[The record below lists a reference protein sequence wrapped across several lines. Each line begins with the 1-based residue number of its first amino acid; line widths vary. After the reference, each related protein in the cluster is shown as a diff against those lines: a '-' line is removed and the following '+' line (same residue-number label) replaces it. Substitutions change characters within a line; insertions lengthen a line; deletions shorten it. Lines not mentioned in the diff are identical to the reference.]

1 MNLKNVTK
9 WIIAVGLLFVLI
21 PFASSG
27 GPAFQS
33 YMEVATMVGIYI
45 SMALGLNIVVGMA
58 GLLDLG
64 FVAFFAVGA
73 YSYSIFA
80 TPQAANFMPFGNYP
94 TWWGKF
100 LDIFNHWW
108 NCRSHC
114 RSSNWYSSTYGLKGI
129 T

>member
-1 MNLKNVTK
+1 MNLKNITK
-9 WIIAVGLLFVLI
+9 WIIAFGLLFILI

-33 YMEVATMVGIYI
+33 YMDVATMVGIYV
-45 SMALGLNIVVGMA
+45 SMALGLNIVVGLA

-80 TPQAANFMPFGNYP
+80 TPQAVKFYAVWKLPSR
-94 TWWGKF
+94 WRKF
-100 LDIFNHWW
+100 LDIFNHRWS
-108 NCRSHC
+108 CRCHC
-114 RSSNWYSSTYGLKGI
+114 WSSYWYSSTYE
-129 T
+129 